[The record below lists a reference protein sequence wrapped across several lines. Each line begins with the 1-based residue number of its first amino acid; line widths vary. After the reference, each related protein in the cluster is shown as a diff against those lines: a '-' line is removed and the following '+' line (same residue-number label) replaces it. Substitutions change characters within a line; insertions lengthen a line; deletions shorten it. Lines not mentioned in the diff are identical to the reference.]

1 MSVSTTPPTGSTTAP
16 PDNNISGIGMRITII
31 IAVVVVVTVAV
42 LIVVLIVVLC
52 TCFAMRRRIH
62 GTHEV
67 EKLQNVLKEHKSVIE
82 MSKVQQPQEG
92 TIHEYDVVPDKSRHT
107 WSAGKS
113 NKPTSSEPA
122 PVYSTVA
129 EDESNTH
136 SPKQDEMYAT
146 VREDEYAV
154 VDKPARP
161 AVPKMSEDLKV
172 YLDTK
177 MLTQDSSSNGPSE
190 VPELAQISKPISGE
204 LSSYQLYDN
213 AAYKSSEK
221 DKTAPLQKGAPPIAD
236 VVYAEPKRSVS
247 PMSHESDEGGHEY
260 AMLEER
266 DDQIDT
272 QQAIYEE
279 VYSEPLKPSL
289 FMQKQASS
297 EAAKEDLQPYAPIY
311 TVPTAPVETKLLEIT
326 KKNIKVSQELG
337 DGYFG
342 KVFLAKTVSLS
353 AKELKLGNSKD
364 KKNASFLVAVKMLK
378 PSASKA
384 NCEAFEK
391 EYKFMS
397 RLNHAN
403 VIRILAVCSSG
414 DTPFIMM
421 EYIEKGDLN
430 QYLEQYTEIVDSAAS
445 LSDGQILA
453 STLQSMC
460 IQIASAMQYLAARNF
475 VHRDLATRNCLV
487 SDNNVVK
494 IADFGMSRHLYE
506 SHYYVIQGHAILPVR
521 WMATECFYGLFSAKT
536 DVWAFGVTMW
546 EIYTLAKDEPYE
558 GITDQEVVQDAIKG
572 EERRILEKPEACPQ
586 AVYDVMLSCW
596 ARNSVDR
603 ITFEDAF
610 VSLSAVKAQ

>member
-1 MSVSTTPPTGSTTAP
+1 
-16 PDNNISGIGMRITII
+16 MRNTII
-31 IAVVVVVTVAV
+31 IAVVVVVIAVALVMLVLIAV
-42 LIVVLIVVLC
+42 LCIFL
-52 TCFAMRRRIH
+52 TMRRRIH
-62 GTHEV
+62 GTAEV
-67 EKLQNVLKEHKSVIE
+67 EKLRKVLKEHESIGLNTIKPPQIE
-82 MSKVQQPQEG
+82 TDP
-92 TIHEYDVVPDKSRHT
+92 THEYDVVPDKSRHT
-107 WSAGKS
+107 WSGGKS
-113 NKPTSSEPA
+113 NKVTSSELA

-129 EDESNTH
+129 ESKSDTH
-136 SPKQDEMYAT
+136 SPKRDEMYAT
-146 VREDEYAV
+146 IREDEYAV
-154 VDKPARP
+154 VDKLARP

-172 YLDTK
+172 YLAPK
-177 MLTQDSSSNGPSE
+177 LLSSSDTMQSE
-190 VPELAQISKPISGE
+190 NRQLAQLSKPISGE
-204 LSSYQLYDN
+204 LSSNPLYDSAGTRASGN
-213 AAYKSSEK
+213 
-221 DKTAPLQKGAPPIAD
+221 APLQKGATPAAYRINTEPDNPLRHMRMLESDSGSAETGH
-236 VVYAEPKRSVS
+236 VYAV
-247 PMSHESDEGGHEY
+247 
-260 AMLEER
+260 LEESM
-266 DDQIDT
+266 DT

-297 EAAKEDLQPYAPIY
+297 EAAKEELQPYAPIY
-311 TVPTAPVETKLLEIT
+311 TVPTAPVETELIEIT
-326 KKNIKVSQELG
+326 KKHFKLHRELG

-342 KVFLAKTVSLS
+342 KVFLAKTVGLS
-353 AKELKLGNSKD
+353 AKELKLGNSED

-403 VIRILAVCSSG
+403 VIRILAVCTSG

-421 EYIEKGDLN
+421 EYMEKGDLN
-430 QYLEQYTEIVDSAAS
+430 QYLQQYTEIVDSAAS

-506 SHYYVIQGHAILPVR
+506 SHYYAIRGHAILPVR

-546 EIYTLAKDEPYE
+546 EIYTLTKDEPYE
-558 GITDQEVVQDAIKG
+558 GITDQEIVQDAIKG
-572 EERRILEKPEACPQ
+572 EERTILEKPEACPQ

-596 ARNSVDR
+596 AYNATDR
-603 ITFEDAF
+603 ATFKDAF
-610 VSLSAVKAQ
+610 VSLSAVN